1 MGTSDYS
8 LERGITHC
16 KAPAVKIFLQA
27 VVFYFLMTRLGVFA
41 ALVIRF
47 PVPALRL
54 FHIAKAVEYL
64 PHNARINLS
73 DYMRLLCG

>member
-27 VVFYFLMTRLGVFA
+27 VVFYFLMTRLGIFR

-47 PVPALRL
+47 
-54 FHIAKAVEYL
+54 
-64 PHNARINLS
+64 
-73 DYMRLLCG
+73 